1 MMLKR
6 ISVFILICGFVVGA
20 SYTNAQ
26 SVSARGSKEYT
37 GKGQAGNSS
46 EMPTE
51 LQGVGI
57 DEKIGDHINLNVMVQ
72 NEQGQNVPLS
82 TFFQKNKPVM
92 LSPMYFEC
100 PGLCSFHFNGVIDAL
115 KKVDWNP
122 GEKFEVIALSFDV
135 KENNQPELAAKKKAS
150 YLKVY
155 GRSGT
160 DNGFHFLTA
169 DQAVID
175 ELMKQVGFRFRWN
188 ENANEWSH
196 ASAAILISP
205 EGKITRYL
213 HGVEFDPRD
222 LKFALNETAHG
233 KVGNLVD
240 SVLLYCFKYDQHQS
254 KYGLQ
259 IFRVMQLGGAAMVV
273 ILMIW
278 LIPFLYRSRRE
289 KV

>member
-1 MMLKR
+1 MMLKKT
-6 ISVFILICGFVVGA
+6 SLLILLCSFVVGA
-20 SYTNAQ
+20 SYSNAQ

-37 GKGQAGNSS
+37 GKSQVGNSN
-46 EMPTE
+46 ELPAE

-82 TFFQKNKPVM
+82 TYFQKNKPVM
-92 LSPMYFEC
+92 LSPMYYAC

-115 KKVDWNP
+115 KKIDWSP
-122 GEKFEVIALSFDV
+122 GDKFEVIAFSFDA
-135 KENNQPELAAKKKAS
+135 KENNQPELATKKKAN

-155 GRSGT
+155 DRTGT

-169 DQAVID
+169 DQTVID
-175 ELMKQVGFRFRWN
+175 ELMKQVGFRYRWN

-205 EGKITRYL
+205 DGKISRYM
-213 HGVEFDPRD
+213 HGVEFNPRD

-233 KVGNLVD
+233 KVGNIVD

-278 LIPFLYRSRRE
+278 LVPVLFRSRRE